1 MTFLCTEINSFQ
13 SAEPLISTAVLLCHP
28 DAPTS
33 LGGNIMEATTKLQ
46 AIAIVIGI
54 VLIAAGIW
62 YVAAV
67 VRPQ

>member
-1 MTFLCTEINSFQ
+1 M
-13 SAEPLISTAVLLCHP
+13 
-28 DAPTS
+28 D
-33 LGGNIMEATTKLQ
+33 ATTLRQ
-46 AIAIVIGI
+46 AIAIVIVV